1 MAYCLV
7 GGLSYLHSKFGLTN
21 RSVQSKWPGDGITQ
35 SVSPQPFRR
44 FAVFSFIRSIV
55 PDLPFRGIEVNL
67 VVSSS
72 FLDSN
77 RYGSAPFALI
87 LDFPLII
94 SISVKQCS
102 TVGAIHRYRCPIIIC
117 HAHHL
122 IKFLDAFGVTVAA
135 QKCCPYHI
143 ALDVHQ

>member
-1 MAYCLV
+1 MTWRWNY
-7 GGLSYLHSKFGLTN
+7 
-21 RSVQSKWPGDGITQ
+21 
-35 SVSPQPFRR
+35 
-44 FAVFSFIRSIV
+44 AVCFTSTIPSFCRIKLIV
-55 PDLPFRGIEVNL
+55 PGLPFRGIEVNL
-67 VVSSS
+67 VVSAS

-122 IKFLDAFGVTVAA
+122 IKFLDTFVEKVSAR
-135 QKCCPYHI
+135 KRCPQHI
-143 ALDVHQ
+143 TIYIHKPFCLVEYAVLHQAKLLA

>member
-21 RSVQSKWPGDGITQ
+21 RSVQSKRPGDGITQ

-44 FAVFSFIRSIV
+44 FAVFSFCRSIIS
-55 PDLPFRGIEVNL
+55 DLPFRGIKVNL
-67 VVSSS
+67 VVSAS

-87 LDFPLII
+87 LDFLLII

-102 TVGAIHRYRCPIIIC
+102 AVRAIHRYRCPIIFC

-122 IKFLDAFGVTVAA
+122 IKFLDALRADEWWH
-135 QKCCPYHI
+135 P
-143 ALDVHQ
+143 